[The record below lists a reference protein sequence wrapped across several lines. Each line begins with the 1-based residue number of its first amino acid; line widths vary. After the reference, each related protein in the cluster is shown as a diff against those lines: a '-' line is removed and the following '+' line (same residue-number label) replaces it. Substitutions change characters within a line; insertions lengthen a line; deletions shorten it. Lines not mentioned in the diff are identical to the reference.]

1 MRAIVADDDPF
12 ARRMIKDVL
21 RAAGIIV
28 VAEANDGREAVELAV
43 FYRPDVVLMDIVMPV
58 LDGIGATR
66 QIVDELPD
74 QIIVLLTSA
83 DEDAM
88 AMLGLRAGAVG
99 FLTKDLDISVLPR
112 ALAGAL
118 DGEAVISR
126 RLGRQLVEQL
136 RDAPAAGTGLR
147 PVRSPLTTREW
158 EVVELL
164 EAGCT
169 TDQMADTLVLST
181 ETVRSHVKNIL
192 RKLDV
197 SCRADAVAAAQRM
210 RHESR

>member
-169 TDQMADTLVLST
+169 TDQMADTLVL
-181 ETVRSHVKNIL
+181 
-192 RKLDV
+192 
-197 SCRADAVAAAQRM
+197 
-210 RHESR
+210 